1 MVLLAAW
8 VFELESQPSN
18 DSTERHCTCG
28 LGESKRAVSEP
39 SHWIVYILE
48 CADQTLY
55 TGITNDL
62 DHRINEHEK
71 GGGAK
76 YTRGRAPFKLLYT
89 ETHSTRSQALKREA
103 EIKSFDR
110 AAKLKLASACMRRKS
125 RRQQK

>member
-1 MVLLAAW
+1 M
-8 VFELESQPSN
+8 
-18 DSTERHCTCG
+18 
-28 LGESKRAVSEP
+28 AVSEP

-62 DHRINEHEK
+62 DHRITEHEN
-71 GGGAK
+71 GRGAK

-89 ETHSTRSQALKREA
+89 ETHSSRSQALKREA

-110 AAKLKLASACMRRKS
+110 AAKLKLASACLRRKS
-125 RRQQK
+125 RRQQI